1 MTAPIQL
8 IINADDY
15 GYFPCVSRGIISA
28 AQTKAITATGILATA
43 PQLAEQL
50 HWLSG
55 IEVDIGVHLNL
66 TSGQPLTQAMRDA
79 LSRWQGLFPN
89 AYTISGLILTG
100 RLPLNIVRDEWHAQ
114 IETCQSQSLVF
125 LNSHEHIHS
134 LPVLFPLVLE
144 LAKHY
149 RIPHVRLP
157 QADWLRPLTGAAVV
171 RNSLMTLMR
180 TVNQYRVKTPVPLF
194 LGLSE
199 SGKLSY
205 DGMERLFS
213 TLKAGQCYELMCH
226 VGYFAADEI
235 TDPRLLAYHDWEAE
249 LTLLQSPELH
259 ALYQRLNIQL
269 SHYSHLPLSQ

>member
-28 AQTKAITATGILATA
+28 AQTKAITATGILATE

-50 HWLSG
+50 QWLNG
-55 IEVDIGVHLNL
+55 VEVDIGVHLNL
-66 TSGQPLTQAMRDA
+66 TSGQPLTQVMRDA
-79 LSRWQGLFPN
+79 LPRWQGLFPS

-100 RLPLNIVRDEWHAQ
+100 KLPLKIVRDEWQAQ
-114 IETCQSQSLVF
+114 IETCHSQQLVF
-125 LNSHEHIHS
+125 LNSHEHIHA

-144 LAKHY
+144 LAKSHG
-149 RIPHVRLP
+149 IPHVRLP

-180 TVNQYRVKTPVPLF
+180 TVNQYRIKTPVPLF

-199 SGKLSY
+199 SGKLTY
-205 DGMERLFS
+205 NGVERLFS
-213 TLKAGQCYELMCH
+213 TLKSGQCYELMCH

-249 LTLLQSPELH
+249 LALLQSPELH

-269 SHYSHLPLSQ
+269 SHYPRLSLSQ

>member
-15 GYFPCVSRGIISA
+15 GYFPCVSRGIIAA

-50 HWLSG
+50 QWLNG
-55 IEVDIGVHLNL
+55 VEVDIGVHLNL
-66 TSGQPLTQAMRDA
+66 TSGQPLTQAMRNA
-79 LSRWQGLFPN
+79 LPRWQGLFPN
-89 AYTISGLILTG
+89 AYIISGLLLTG
-100 RLPLNIVRDEWHAQ
+100 KLPLNIVRDEWQAQ
-114 IETCQSQSLVF
+114 IETCHSHSLVF
-125 LNSHEHIHS
+125 LNSHEHIHA

-144 LAKHY
+144 LAKSHG
-149 RIPHVRLP
+149 IAHVRLP

-171 RNSLMTLMR
+171 RNGLMTLMR
-180 TVNQYRVKTPVPLF
+180 TVNQYRVKTPTPLF
-194 LGLSE
+194 LGLSQ

-205 DGMERLFS
+205 DGLEHLFS

-249 LTLLQSPELH
+249 LALLQSPELH

-269 SHYSHLPLSQ
+269 SHYPHLPLTK

>member
-180 TVNQYRVKTPVPLF
+180 TVNQYRIKTPVPLF
-194 LGLSE
+194 LGLSQ

-205 DGMERLFS
+205 DGLERLFS